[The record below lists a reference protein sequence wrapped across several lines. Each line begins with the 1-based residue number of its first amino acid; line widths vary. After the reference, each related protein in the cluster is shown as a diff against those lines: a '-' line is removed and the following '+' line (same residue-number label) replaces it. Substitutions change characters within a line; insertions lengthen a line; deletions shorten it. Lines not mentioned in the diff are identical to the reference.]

1 MVRHRRQ
8 TRCVAYALVV
18 IVKSVEQSAIQHY
31 LETAPQTLKLERV
44 SRGELNLDPLFLGL
58 LSGHRQRRL
67 SYVNAQNLQS
77 QPGDVKSVLAGSTS
91 CIEDCSGESALG
103 CHTHDC
109 RLRPSN
115 IPGRRAVVIRRIP
128 RLSRH
133 PFVTGWAPVTQR
145 IVSEVS

>member
-1 MVRHRRQ
+1 
-8 TRCVAYALVV
+8 VV
-18 IVKSVEQSAIQHY
+18 VKGVEQSAIQHC

-44 SRGELNLDPLFLGL
+44 SRGERNLDPTFFGL
-58 LSGHRQRRL
+58 VSGHRQCGL
-67 SYVNAQNLQS
+67 SHVNAQNLQS
-77 QPGDVKSVLAGSTS
+77 QLGDVKSVFAGATAR
-91 CIEDCSGESALG
+91 IEDRSGESALG

-133 PFVTGWAPVTQR
+133 PFVTGWASATQR
-145 IVSEVS
+145 TVSKAS